1 MRYETNRH
9 SRLERKGRQ
18 VKGSHKFLLRDGTIA
33 NTLPPD
39 KLKMLKREMAKGV
52 AEIALDEIRKRAK
65 EQQTAS

>member
-1 MRYETNRH
+1 M
-9 SRLERKGRQ
+9 
-18 VKGSHKFLLRDGTIA
+18 KGSHKFLLKDGTIA

-65 EQQTAS
+65 QQQTAS